1 MFEEVQEFLTGMSD
15 EFASRDIDALLKRLS
30 CPAAL
35 YFGDHLILVRNRE
48 DLAALTETYLEGL
61 RIMGLT
67 KSGTTLDGLT
77 PSENGTVIASTTSYF
92 EDAVGQRVGIGRA
105 KYFLRVTDEGIKLEM
120 SQHSPTQISPE
131 DVNGPLATLK
141 L

>member
-15 EFASRDIDALLKRLS
+15 EFASRDIDALLRRLS

-35 YFGDHLILVRNRE
+35 YFGDDLILIRNRE
-48 DLAALTETYLEGL
+48 ELAALTETYLEGL
-61 RIMGLT
+61 RVMGLT
-67 KSGTTLDGLT
+67 KSGTKLDCLT
-77 PSENGTVIASTTSYF
+77 SSENGTLVASTTSYF
-92 EDAVGQRVGIGRA
+92 QDAAGQRVGFGRA

-120 SQHSPTQISPE
+120 SQHSPTQIGTE
-131 DVNGPLATLK
+131 DVNQALTQLK